1 MARTNAISLLSG
13 VSTPATLAEIYGL
26 VIENVQKSTLS
37 TALKSQQY
45 TGNPAAGSV
54 EFKRFANS
62 EAKTYGTARTAAK
75 GDKITV
81 PPTTVNLST
90 HKEIVEEVAKFDLDT
105 FGVAG
110 IMQRRADNHVLTMAA
125 DLDRAFFAEA
135 NTSGTAF
142 TPGSGVTEIQ
152 DIVESMIQTLEVVKN
167 DYTDGVDRGMMD
179 LVLSPAQYGKLR
191 TFLDTQSNPN
201 VNTAGEEF
209 GMYHG
214 VRVYSCTRLPVTTE
228 TVETSKTKTTTT
240 NGILMIR
247 GAVAQPVVVDQY
259 SNPEKIPLSND
270 YAVSLF
276 YDYGVKALTPDLI
289 FKWQTSVTV

>member
-1 MARTNAISLLSG
+1 MARTNAISLLAG
-13 VSTPATLAEIYGL
+13 ASTPATLAEIYGL

-37 TALKSQQY
+37 TSLKSQQY

-201 VNTAGEEF
+201 VDTAGEEF

-214 VRVYSCTRLPVTTE
+214 VRVYSCTRLAE
-228 TVETSKTKTTTT
+228 KC
-240 NGILMIR
+240 NGLLMIR

-270 YAVSLF
+270 FAVSLF
-276 YDYGVKALTPDLI
+276 YDYGTKALTPDLI
-289 FKWQTSVTV
+289 FKWTATE

>member
-1 MARTNAISLLSG
+1 MARTNAISLLAG
-13 VSTPATLAEIYGL
+13 ASTPATLAEIYGL

-37 TALKSQQY
+37 TSLISQQY

-201 VNTAGEEF
+201 VDTAGEEF

-214 VRVYSCTRLPVTTE
+214 VRVYSCTRLAE
-228 TVETSKTKTTTT
+228 KC
-240 NGILMIR
+240 NGLLMIR

-270 YAVSLF
+270 FAVSLF
-276 YDYGVKALTPDLI
+276 YDYGTKALTPDLI
-289 FKWQTSVTV
+289 FKWTATE

>member
-37 TALKSQQY
+37 TSLKSQQY

-201 VNTAGEEF
+201 VDTAGEEF

-214 VRVYSCTRLPVTTE
+214 VRVYSCTRLAE
-228 TVETSKTKTTTT
+228 KC
-240 NGILMIR
+240 NGLLMIR

-270 YAVSLF
+270 FAVSLF
-276 YDYGVKALTPDLI
+276 YDYGTKALTPDLI
-289 FKWQTSVTV
+289 FKWTATE

>member
-1 MARTNAISLLSG
+1 MARTNAISLLAG
-13 VSTPATLAEIYGL
+13 ASTPATLAEIYGL
-26 VIENVQKSTLS
+26 VIESVQKSTLS
-37 TALKSQQY
+37 TSLKSQQY

-167 DYTDGVDRGMMD
+167 DYTDGVDRNMMD

>member
-1 MARTNAISLLSG
+1 MARTNAISLLAG
-13 VSTPATLAEIYGL
+13 ASTPVTLAEIYGL

-37 TALKSQQY
+37 TSLKSQQY

-167 DYTDGVDRGMMD
+167 DYTDGVDRSMMD

-201 VNTAGEEF
+201 VDTAGEEF

-214 VRVYSCTRLPVTTE
+214 VRVYSCTRLAE
-228 TVETSKTKTTTT
+228 KC
-240 NGILMIR
+240 NGLLMIR

-270 YAVSLF
+270 FAVSLF
-276 YDYGVKALTPDLI
+276 YDYGTKALTPDLI
-289 FKWQTSVTV
+289 FKWTATE

>member
-1 MARTNAISLLSG
+1 MARTNAISLLAG

-62 EAKTYGTARTAAK
+62 AAKDYGTARTAAQ
-75 GDKITV
+75 GDKITA
-81 PPTTVNLST
+81 PPTTVNLNT

-110 IMQRRADNHVLTMAA
+110 IMQRRADNHVLTMSA
-125 DLDRAFFAEA
+125 DLDRAFFTEA
-135 NTSGTAF
+135 STSGTAF
-142 TPGSGVTEIQ
+142 TPASEITEIQ

-167 DYTDGVDRGMMD
+167 EYTDGVDRSLMD

-201 VNTAGEEF
+201 VDTAGEEF

>member
-1 MARTNAISLLSG
+1 MARTNAISLLAG
-13 VSTPATLAEIYGL
+13 ASTPATLEESYGM

-37 TALKSQQY
+37 TSLKSQQY

-201 VNTAGEEF
+201 VDTAGEEF

-214 VRVYSCTRLPVTTE
+214 VRVYSCTRLAE
-228 TVETSKTKTTTT
+228 KC
-240 NGILMIR
+240 NGLLMIR

-270 YAVSLF
+270 FAVSLF
-276 YDYGVKALTPDLI
+276 YDYGTKALTPDLI
-289 FKWQTSVTV
+289 FKWTATE

>member
-1 MARTNAISLLSG
+1 MARTNAISLLAG
-13 VSTPATLAEIYGL
+13 ASTPATLAEIYGL

-37 TALKSQQY
+37 TSLKSQQY

-201 VNTAGEEF
+201 VDTAGEEF

-214 VRVYSCTRLPVTTE
+214 VRVYSCTRLAE
-228 TVETSKTKTTTT
+228 KC
-240 NGILMIR
+240 NGLLMIR

-270 YAVSLF
+270 FAVSLF
-276 YDYGVKALTPDLI
+276 YDYGTKALTPDLI
-289 FKWQTSVTV
+289 FNWTATE